1 MRLPFMSLQDIPISL
16 VEACRQGDRAA
27 VDQLLR
33 QISQDIYRIV
43 YSMLR
48 DHDDTDEVV
57 QETLIRLFRY
67 IHKLKDPE
75 RFASWAMRI
84 AVSQVQTWRMKK
96 GRLRLYEITDS
107 MDGEESVVVM
117 THAAPGSP
125 REDA

>member
-48 DHDDTDEVV
+48 DHDEADEVV
-57 QETLIRLFRY
+57 QETLVRLFRY
-67 IHKLKDPE
+67 IHKLKEPE
-75 RFASWAMRI
+75 KFASWAMRI
-84 AVSQVQTWRMKK
+84 AVSQVQTFRMKR
-96 GRLRLYEITDS
+96 GRQRSFEFNDPMDDEDS
-107 MDGEESVVVM
+107 VIVM
-117 THAAPGSP
+117 TRARTANP
-125 REDA
+125 RDEV